1 MYAILLLKTVFA
13 VLWRYKFMMR
23 LHSGDICPKTGT
35 YRVINEDG
43 KTLNSVFVGEG
54 ETMPPTQCS
63 SCCYEFAE

>member
-43 KTLNSVFVGEG
+43 KTLNREDHEG
-54 ETMPPTQCS
+54 I
-63 SCCYEFAE
+63 FF

>member
-1 MYAILLLKTVFA
+1 MRILKLA
-13 VLWRYKFMMR
+13 VSSGYSEVIEMR
-23 LHSGDICPKTGT
+23 LHSGDVCPKTGT

>member
-1 MYAILLLKTVFA
+1 MLILNISRFDTAIKEVIS
-13 VLWRYKFMMR
+13 MR

-54 ETMPPTQCS
+54 ETMPPTQHS
-63 SCCYEFAE
+63 SCCYEFAD

>member
-1 MYAILLLKTVFA
+1 
-13 VLWRYKFMMR
+13 MR
-23 LHSGDICPKTGT
+23 LHSGDVCPKTGT

-63 SCCYEFAE
+63 SCCYEFAG

>member
-1 MYAILLLKTVFA
+1 
-13 VLWRYKFMMR
+13 MMR

-54 ETMPPTQCS
+54 ETMQ
-63 SCCYEFAE
+63 